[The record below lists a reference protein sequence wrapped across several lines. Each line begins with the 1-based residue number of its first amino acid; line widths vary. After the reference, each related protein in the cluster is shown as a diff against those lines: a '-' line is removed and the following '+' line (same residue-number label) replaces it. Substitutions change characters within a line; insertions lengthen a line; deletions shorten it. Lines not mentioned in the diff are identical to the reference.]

1 MNQEI
6 FTVSI
11 STENNVGLLNR
22 VTSIFLKRHINIE
35 SLTASESEIKDI
47 HRFTVVV
54 KTTEETI
61 QKVVKQLEK
70 QVEVVRA
77 YYHREKDIF
86 TQEIAMYK
94 LSVEKFYEANL
105 QSILKENHAT
115 IAGIEK
121 EFIVIE
127 KTGSYAETKKLYDEL
142 YPFGLMQFVRSGQ
155 IAITKPKMLISE
167 FIR

>member
-35 SLTASESEIKDI
+35 SITASESEIKDI
-47 HRFTVVV
+47 HRYTVVV
-54 KTTEETI
+54 KTTEEAI

-70 QVEVVRA
+70 QVEVVKA
-77 YYHREKDIF
+77 YYHRNQDIF
-86 TQEIAMYK
+86 IQEIAMYK
-94 LSVEKFYEANL
+94 ISVDNLYETDC
-105 QSILKENHAT
+105 QSIIKSNGGT
-115 IAGIEK
+115 IAAVEK
-121 EFIVIE
+121 EFFVVE
-127 KTGSYAETKKLYDEL
+127 KTGSYEETKKLYDDL
-142 YPFGLMQFVRSGQ
+142 YPFGLMQFVRSGR

-167 FIR
+167 LIR

>member
-47 HRFTVVV
+47 HRFTIVV
-54 KTTEETI
+54 KTTEEAI
-61 QKVVKQLEK
+61 KKVVKQLEK

-86 TQEIAMYK
+86 AQEIAMYK

-127 KTGSYAETKKLYDEL
+127 KTGSYTETKKLYDEL